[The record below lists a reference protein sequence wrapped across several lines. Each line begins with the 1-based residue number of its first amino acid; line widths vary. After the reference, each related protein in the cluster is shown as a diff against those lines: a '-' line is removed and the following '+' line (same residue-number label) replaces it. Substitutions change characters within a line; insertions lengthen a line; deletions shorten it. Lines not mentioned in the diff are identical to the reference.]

1 VRRLGP
7 VALAFALAL
16 AGCRSGDDGTAA
28 PTSTTPAPVT
38 SGAVTTLPGTSAAAT
53 TAAATTAAATT
64 AADAGAVPEGY
75 GGVSVRVTPPGGVD
89 PLAWCLWLAAT
100 GAERERGLMEVTSLG
115 AAPGMLF
122 DFGGATTGQFWM
134 YQTLIP
140 LSIAFYDEQGTF
152 VSATDMEPCTTS
164 DTTQCARYSADGPYA
179 YAIEVAVGDLERL
192 GLVPGSQLEVGDACT
207 PA

>member
-7 VALAFALAL
+7 IALAL
-16 AGCRSGDDGTAA
+16 VVGLAACSSGDSGTSA
-28 PTSTTPAPVT
+28 PTSTSTSTSSAPVT
-38 SGAVTTLPGTSAAAT
+38 SGAATTLPGTSAAAT
-53 TAAATTAAATT
+53 TAPA
-64 AADAGAVPEGY
+64 AGAVPEGY
-75 GGVSVRVTPPGGVD
+75 GGVSVRVRPPDGVD

-122 DFGGATTGQFWM
+122 DFGGTTTGQFWM

-140 LSIAFYDEQGTF
+140 LSIAFYDEQGAF

-164 DTTQCARYSADGPYA
+164 DTAQCARYGADGPYA
-179 YAIEVAVGDLERL
+179 YAVEVALGDLERL
-192 GLVPGSQLEVGDACT
+192 GMVPGSRLEVGDACT